1 MDRIYLDNAATTRI
15 DPEVFQAMKP
25 YFEEEYANPSS
36 SYRFAGAING
46 KIQKVSLI
54 IEPLRE
60 LLTA

>member
-36 SYRFAGAING
+36 SYRFASIMS
-46 KIQKVSLI
+46 I
-54 IEPLRE
+54 
-60 LLTA
+60 